1 MTVSTQSLEIT
12 SAHNCMIP
20 YSRRSS
26 TKRNP
31 GKRISKSSNPLAN
44 TLAER
49 TAESG
54 RALAGLLRSQTVRT
68 NRIFKRTHTAPAT
81 AAQERPQREEA
92 TTSRAAEGGGPSAPR
107 ASRPLPAAG
116 PAPGEA
122 PFAPP
127 RARARPQLPRPPS
140 CGKCGSF
147 RVPHPLGSTWQLLRR
162 RARARLGPRAASGRR
177 VAGPSHSRVPR
188 QARLWLRAFSG
199 SKPPALPLTAGEG
212 LPRHQYVLDKS
223 CQV

>member
-31 GKRISKSSNPLAN
+31 GKRISRSSNPLAN

-54 RALAGLLRSQTVRT
+54 RALGGPRRFQTIRT
-68 NRIFKRTHTAPAT
+68 NMIFKRTHTAPAT
-81 AAQERPQREEA
+81 AAQKRPQREEA
-92 TTSRAAEGGGPSAPR
+92 TASRAAEGGGPSAPR

-116 PAPGEA
+116 PAPDEA

-127 RARARPQLPRPPS
+127 RARARP
-140 CGKCGSF
+140 
-147 RVPHPLGSTWQLLRR
+147 
-162 RARARLGPRAASGRR
+162 
-177 VAGPSHSRVPR
+177 
-188 QARLWLRAFSG
+188 
-199 SKPPALPLTAGEG
+199 
-212 LPRHQYVLDKS
+212 
-223 CQV
+223 